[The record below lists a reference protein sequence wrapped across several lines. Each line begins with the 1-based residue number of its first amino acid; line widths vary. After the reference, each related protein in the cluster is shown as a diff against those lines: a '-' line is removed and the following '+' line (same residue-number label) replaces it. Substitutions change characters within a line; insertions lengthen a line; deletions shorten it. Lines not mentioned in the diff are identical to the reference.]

1 MLLVGSAFGA
11 VFAFVLFALTAV
23 SLPLLL
29 EKELDFVTAMLTS
42 IAVVRKNPVVMLSW
56 AAVIAGTTFLGM
68 LPYLLGLFIVVPVL
82 GHATWHI
89 YRRALTS
96 ID

>member
-1 MLLVGSAFGA
+1 
-11 VFAFVLFALTAV
+11 
-23 SLPLLL
+23 
-29 EKELDFVTAMLTS
+29 MLT
-42 IAVVRKNPVVMLSW
+42 W

-68 LPYLLGLFIVVPVL
+68 LPYLFGLFLVLPVL

-96 ID
+96 VD